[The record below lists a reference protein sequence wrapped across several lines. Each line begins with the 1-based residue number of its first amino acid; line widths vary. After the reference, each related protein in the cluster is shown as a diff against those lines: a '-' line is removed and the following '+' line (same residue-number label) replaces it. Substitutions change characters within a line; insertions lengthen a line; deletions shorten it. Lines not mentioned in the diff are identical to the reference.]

1 MRPLPL
7 SRIDRLNLGDHT
19 EVTILALG
27 RGINTNGTLSPEGEA
42 RVERTLN
49 VARAI
54 KSRGYKVRI
63 VWTGGKSL
71 AQVKQHIV
79 IGGAGSEG
87 AAMLVSAKNQLTP
100 DDDFEQ
106 YEETVSTSTVGNM
119 ARSTHLVKP
128 DSLVVVVTDVL
139 HCKYGRVWHAAR
151 LALPLHDIRIV
162 SMQSPY
168 GRKQLVNQLLS
179 AIVTA
184 IGMLGVKR
192 GDASAILKRQARLE
206 DVLRRR

>member
-106 YEETVSTSTVGNM
+106 
-119 ARSTHLVKP
+119 
-128 DSLVVVVTDVL
+128 
-139 HCKYGRVWHAAR
+139 
-151 LALPLHDIRIV
+151 
-162 SMQSPY
+162 
-168 GRKQLVNQLLS
+168 
-179 AIVTA
+179 
-184 IGMLGVKR
+184 
-192 GDASAILKRQARLE
+192 
-206 DVLRRR
+206 